1 MKALFSLFL
10 LGIILLLVAG
20 CTNPVVTPLET
31 PAVTPPETPA
41 VTPPPTEVP
50 LSTPDLTPQPTDV
63 VPSFQMVAIQV
74 TKNTVSIDPWV
85 SVIFAGGLGQPYV
98 TVMTATIFRS
108 DGNTETSSARYP
120 GIGTEIILPGTTE
133 TDRVMVNVTFTNGKT
148 YRVKDELVPFQS
160 PYS

>member
-1 MKALFSLFL
+1 MKALFPLLL

-31 PAVTPPETPA
+31 PAVTPPEAPA

-50 LSTPDLTPQPTDV
+50 LPTPDLTPQPTDV
-63 VPSFQMVAIQV
+63 VPSFQVVAIQV

-85 SVIFAGGLGQPYV
+85 SVLFAGGLGQPYV
-98 TVMTATIFRS
+98 TVVTATIIRS

>member
-1 MKALFSLFL
+1 MKALFPLLL

-31 PAVTPPETPA
+31 PVVTPLETPA

-50 LSTPDLTPQPTDV
+50 LPTPDLTPQPTDV
-63 VPSFQMVAIQV
+63 VPSFQAVAIQV

-160 PYS
+160 PFS

>member
-1 MKALFSLFL
+1 MKALFPLLL

-50 LSTPDLTPQPTDV
+50 LPTPDLTPQPTDV
-63 VPSFQMVAIQV
+63 VPSFQAVAIQV

-120 GIGTEIILPGTTE
+120 GIGTEIILPGTTK